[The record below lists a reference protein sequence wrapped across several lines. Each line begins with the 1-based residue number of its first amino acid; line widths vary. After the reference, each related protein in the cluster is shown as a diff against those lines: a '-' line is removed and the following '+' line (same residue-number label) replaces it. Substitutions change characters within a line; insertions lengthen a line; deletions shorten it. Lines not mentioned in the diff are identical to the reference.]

1 MSTNLNIT
9 NKACLKRKN
18 FNEDIMRII
27 EKYRQMLRK
36 QGNASTPEV
45 ESLQNADPFTSEEK
59 PVKVE
64 ESCLK
69 EKETTMKVEME
80 NMRTINSNQNDAE
93 NTQRFAEMTQ
103 RNLWNNNLNMN
114 VGMFWPGFMPNPS
127 YPQFG
132 MFDPRFLMQQY
143 YQSRFLNKF

>member
-18 FNEDIMRII
+18 FNDDIMRII

-36 QGNASTPEV
+36 QGGTSTPEV
-45 ESLQNADPFTSEEK
+45 ESLPNADLFTSEEK

-64 ESCLK
+64 EVRPK
-69 EKETTMKVEME
+69 QIETAMKVEMDVK
-80 NMRTINSNQNDAE
+80 TLSSNQKDME
-93 NTQRFAEMTQ
+93 NTQKFTEITQ
-103 RNLWNNNLNMN
+103 RNLWNHGLNMN

>member
-18 FNEDIMRII
+18 FNDDIMRII

-36 QGNASTPEV
+36 EGGARTPEV
-45 ESLQNADPFTSEEK
+45 ESLHNADLFTSEEK
-59 PVKVE
+59 PVKME
-64 ESCLK
+64 ESCSK
-69 EKETTMKVEME
+69 EKENTMKVEME
-80 NMRTINSNQNDAE
+80 NMRTFSNKDME

-103 RNLWNNNLNMN
+103 RNLWNNGLNMN
-114 VGMFWPGFMPNPS
+114 AGMFWPGFMPNPS
-127 YPQFG
+127 YPPQFG

-143 YQSRFLNKF
+143 YQSRFLNKY